1 MEPWPF
7 DTITPEQFSLLTE
20 QEKERLEV
28 ALLIY
33 LDEVRLQ
40 RLKGET
46 PMQYRP
52 YTGHSDGRGPV

>member
-7 DTITPEQFSLLTE
+7 DTITPEQFSLLTD

-46 PMQYRP
+46 PVQ
-52 YTGHSDGRGPV
+52 D